1 MSPGWAFPG
10 PCSGRNAP
18 VGTRRAQKSG
28 WLMAFRTLAALSA
41 PHFPKLPAMPSSS
54 FHTTPGSI
62 RLARSAI
69 SSRRI
74 RTASTAPVLGVP
86 TGAHIHLIFRF
97 RVREPWPSLQL
108 LTVTKLT
115 FLASGSPNFS
125 KCTRDRVVPQLGS
138 PSWSK
143 MSLFQPSYPSMA
155 PSAAPSIGLSS
166 QLSFVP
172 FPAHSCSICFAYRN
186 VINTI

>member
-97 RVREPWPSLQL
+97 RLRETWHSLQL
-108 LTVTKLT
+108 LTVTKITSQAAIL
-115 FLASGSPNFS
+115 PNVL
-125 KCTRDRVVPQLGS
+125 KCIRDRVVQ
-138 PSWSK
+138 
-143 MSLFQPSYPSMA
+143 QPGFLLRIKLLA
-155 PSAAPSIGLSS
+155 L
-166 QLSFVP
+166 
-172 FPAHSCSICFAYRN
+172 PA
-186 VINTI
+186 